1 MQGEKGVINNHI
13 KSEHSV
19 IIFLIATY
27 IILSEGL
34 DFISIIFKSPF
45 LIIGF
50 YILFLIIL
58 LGLKLFK
65 IKDVSKNKIAIYI
78 FSGLVLD
85 SIFSFSPSFFKL
97 FLNNVFI
104 FYTVNFI
111 TQSIFTIIFFRYYFL
126 LSIKQTLQLFLY
138 LTILSFIL
146 IILINKLLLF

>member
-1 MQGEKGVINNHI
+1 MQGKRGVINNYI
-13 KSEHSV
+13 KSEYSV

-27 IILSEGL
+27 MILSEGL
-34 DFISIIFKSPF
+34 DFISIITKSPF

-58 LGLKLFK
+58 LGLRLFK
-65 IKDVSKNKIAIYI
+65 IKNVSKNKIAIYI
-78 FSGLVLD
+78 FSILVLN
-85 SIFSFSPSFFKL
+85 SIFSFSPFFFRL

-126 LSIKQTLQLFLY
+126 LSIKQALQLFLY
-138 LTILSFIL
+138 LSVLSFV
-146 IILINKLLLF
+146 IITLMNKSFL